1 MTTTANTSAV
11 VKLFQ
16 DVATYFAAL
25 KPGDPSRG
33 TSVVFGARERW
44 KQINEGSNG
53 ANRVVVVPG
62 TLDGQDGELEGP
74 TGPGEVL
81 NADGSVTPRT
91 LFDQLK
97 VVTFCIWAADPA
109 DPQSVDASVQQQA
122 IEQMFE
128 YVVQGVKRSGAGMAN
143 AVWVGAPTYNAN
155 PTELRFGLEYRA
167 VLALDSRIFDRVPVA
182 AFPAGAV
189 VTRKAGLT

>member
-1 MTTTANTSAV
+1 MTTTANSSAV
-11 VKLFQ
+11 VKLYQ

-25 KPGDPSRG
+25 TPGDPSRG
-33 TSVVFGARERW
+33 ASVVFGARERW
-44 KQINEGSNG
+44 KHINEGSNG

-62 TLDGQDGELEGP
+62 TLEGQDGELEGP
-74 TGPGEVL
+74 TGPGEVI

-97 VVTFCIWAADPA
+97 VVTFCVWAADPA
-109 DPQSVDASVQQQA
+109 DPQSVDATVQQQA

-128 YVVQGVKRSGAGMAN
+128 YVVQAVKRSGAGMAN
-143 AVWVGAPTYNAN
+143 AEWVGAPTYNAN
-155 PTELRFGLEYRA
+155 PNELRFGLEYRA
-167 VLALDSRIFDRVPVA
+167 VLALDTRIFDHVPVA
-182 AFPAGAV
+182 AFPAGAN